1 MNLWVLDDAY
11 AGSRVNFIFWS
22 RHLVSNMDILLNY
35 GNPELKNI
43 YFLYL
48 SYIMLNCIAFVSNL
62 SKKPTILFFTSTV

>member
-1 MNLWVLDDAY
+1 MDLWVLDDAY

-43 YFLYL
+43 YF
-48 SYIMLNCIAFVSNL
+48 SVTRWSCQKIKITQDPA
-62 SKKPTILFFTSTV
+62 